1 VLPVGAGGVPGGGG
15 VSSEIRSLRWAGG
28 GAPVSVRI
36 QRVCRIFAVPFWQG
50 RQPDVW
56 F

>member
-15 VSSEIRSLRWAGG
+15 VGSGIRSLRRAGG
-28 GAPVSVRI
+28 GAPVPLHV
-36 QRVCRIFAVPFWQG
+36 QRACGLFAVPFWQE
-50 RQPDVW
+50 RQLDFW

>member
-1 VLPVGAGGVPGGGG
+1 MPGGGG
-15 VSSEIRSLRWAGG
+15 VGSRIGSLRWAGG
-28 GAPVSVRI
+28 GAPVPLRI
-36 QRVCRIFAVPFWQG
+36 QRVYGIFAVPFWQG